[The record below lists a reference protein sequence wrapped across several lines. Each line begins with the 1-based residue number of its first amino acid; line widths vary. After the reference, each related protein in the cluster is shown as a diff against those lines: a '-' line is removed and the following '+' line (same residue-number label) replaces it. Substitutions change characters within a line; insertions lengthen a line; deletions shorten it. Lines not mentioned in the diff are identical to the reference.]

1 LDTEA
6 IFVDGTH
13 IKASANMKKQA
24 RKAVPKE
31 AKRYAHELFD
41 EIEKRTERS
50 PSTKTTT
57 GMILAVEITP
67 VNRKW

>member
-1 LDTEA
+1 MDTEA

-13 IKASANMKKQA
+13 IKASANLNKQA

-41 EIEKRTERS
+41 EIDKERS